1 MMQLFLL
8 NGKKIK
14 KIKRGPSLSAAMS
27 AQLPQPLPPH
37 PQIWL
42 EGEKNRGR
50 VGAEEGEEGGRQDS
64 EGGGCFV
71 YVLAMKKDDY
81 SSFKTGDLTAE
92 HERTEA
98 LLRCLVKGEGG
109 IQ

>member
-1 MMQLFLL
+1 MT
-8 NGKKIK
+8 
-14 KIKRGPSLSAAMS
+14 

-64 EGGGCFV
+64 EGGRCFV
-71 YVLAMKKDDY
+71 YVLAMKEDEF
-81 SSFKTGDLTAE
+81 SSFKTGNLTAE

-98 LLRCLVKGEGG
+98 LLRCLVQGEGWIERRKQQKLKDETNKENRDG
-109 IQ
+109 EVIKR